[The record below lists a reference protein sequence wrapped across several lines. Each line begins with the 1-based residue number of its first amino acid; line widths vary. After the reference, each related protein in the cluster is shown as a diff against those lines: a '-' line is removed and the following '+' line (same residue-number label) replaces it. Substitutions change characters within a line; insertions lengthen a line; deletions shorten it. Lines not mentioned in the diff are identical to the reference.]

1 MYLNIDLLKLT
12 TIFSFIVVFS
22 GCALLGLEEEEEEA
36 STSSNSS
43 GSTTSD
49 DNDGAGNS
57 QTYDSK
63 ISAFSNH
70 TCIILSN
77 GTVKCW
83 GIGLAGAQGD
93 GSSTVR
99 VTIPVTASG
108 VSGAVDIATG
118 WETSCA
124 LLSDYSVKCWGGN
137 TTGSFGDGTIE
148 NTSTPVN
155 VSSLSSLDIRSLTGG
170 YSHICGLLNGT
181 QPRCWG
187 DGNGGQLGDGNNGF
201 ICPGGDGCWDTPPV
215 SPTGI
220 SSVSSIAPGNSHT
233 CFLLD
238 SSNTVKC
245 TGVNSAGQL
254 GDGTTTN
261 TTTPVQVSGLS
272 GVAALATGYDHTCAL
287 LSDKTVKCWGE
298 NDDGQL
304 GDGSNTSRSTPVL
317 VDSLSN
323 VTTLAAGAGHTC
335 ALLSD
340 KTVKCWGKNDNGQLG
355 DGSNTSRNTPV
366 EVSSLSD
373 AAALVAGADHTCALL
388 VDDTVK
394 CWGGNTWGQLG
405 NNSTNSSSV
414 PVSVSL

>member
-1 MYLNIDLLKLT
+1 MYLNINLLKLI

-22 GCALLGLEEEEEEA
+22 GCALLGLEEEEET

-43 GSTTSD
+43 SSTTSN
-49 DNDGAGNS
+49 DNDGAGDS

-70 TCIILSN
+70 TCLILSD

-83 GIGLAGAQGD
+83 GIGVDGAQGD

-108 VSGAVDIATG
+108 VSGAIDIATG
-118 WETSCA
+118 GKTSCA
-124 LLSDYSVKCWGGN
+124 LLSDYSVKCWGSN
-137 TTGSFGDGTIE
+137 ITGSFGDGTIE
-148 NTSTPVN
+148 NTSTPVD
-155 VSSLSSLDIRSLTGG
+155 VASLSSFGIRSLTGG
-170 YSHICGLLNGT
+170 YTHICGLLNGT
-181 QPRCWG
+181 QPQCWG
-187 DGNGGQLGDGNNGF
+187 DGDGGQLGDGNNSS

-220 SSVSSIAPGNSHT
+220 ASASSIAPGNDHT

-245 TGVNSAGQL
+245 TGDNSAGQL

-261 TTTPVQVSGLS
+261 ATTPVQVSGLS
-272 GVAALATGYDHTCAL
+272 GVAAIATGYDHTCAL
-287 LSDKTVKCWGE
+287 LSDKTVKCWGK

-304 GDGSNTSRSTPVL
+304 GDGSNTSS
-317 VDSLSN
+317 
-323 VTTLAAGAGHTC
+323 
-335 ALLSD
+335 
-340 KTVKCWGKNDNGQLG
+340 
-355 DGSNTSRNTPV
+355 NTPV
-366 EVSSLSD
+366 EASSLSD

-388 VDDTVK
+388 SDKTVK
-394 CWGGNTWGQLG
+394 CWGRNNWGQLG